1 MAGNE
6 ENEISET
13 ERRLESEFF
22 SRYPAAAIDAFE
34 PLETSEQVAVLER
47 QPVAAMLSVWER
59 ISPDIGRRLLAELSP
74 AVAAETMRSLDPG
87 RLARLLAAF
96 DHGER
101 EELLELVDDR
111 TAREVRS
118 LLQYPPDRAGAMM
131 DTRVHLFRQ
140 AGTVADIRAR
150 LRQDRKPG
158 RTGCF
163 VVDPDNR
170 LAGWLDMQAIA
181 LAEPEERV
189 GDLVQPVA
197 AAVDPMATSEEVGE
211 FLDKNPLADLA
222 VVDAEGRLL
231 GAIRH
236 ASVVEAELERASLGM
251 QTMVGVSRDE
261 RATSTVPFAVRK
273 RLPWLEINL
282 VTAFVAAAV
291 VGLFESTIAQY
302 TALAVLLPVVAGQS
316 GNTGAQALAVTMR
329 GLALREIRASQWF
342 RVVSKEANVGLL
354 NGLAVALTTAVG
366 VYLWSGSEGLAYIIA
381 ASMVLSMAIAGIAGA
396 AIPILLT
403 TLGQDPAQSSS
414 IVLTTI
420 TDVAGFFSFL
430 GIATLLAGLI

>member
-1 MAGNE
+1 MAGT
-6 ENEISET
+6 ISNGTSEA
-13 ERRLESEFF
+13 ELRLEGAFF
-22 SRYPAAAIDAFE
+22 SRYPAAATDAFE
-34 PLETSEQVAVLER
+34 PLDSAAQVALLER
-47 QPVAAMLSVWER
+47 QPAAAMLPVWER
-59 ISPDIGRRLLAELSP
+59 ISPDIGRRLLRELSAP
-74 AVAAETMRSLDPG
+74 VAAETMRSLDPG

-96 DHGER
+96 EEDER
-101 EELLELVDDR
+101 EELLSLVPER
-111 TAREVRS
+111 IAKEVRS

-131 DTRVHLFRQ
+131 DTRVQLFRQ
-140 AGTVADIRAR
+140 SGIVADMRAR
-150 LRQDRKPG
+150 LRQDRRPG

-163 VVDPDNR
+163 AVDADNR
-170 LAGWLDMQAIA
+170 LAGWVDMQDIA
-181 LAEPEERV
+181 LAEPDERI
-189 GDLVQPVA
+189 GSLVRPVSGS
-197 AAVDPMATSEEVGE
+197 VDPMATVEEVGE
-211 FLDKNPLADLA
+211 FLDRNPLADLA
-222 VVDAEGRLL
+222 VVDLDGRLL

-236 ASVVEAELERASLGM
+236 ASVVEAELERASLGI

-329 GLALREIRASQWF
+329 GLALREIRPAQWF
-342 RVVSKEANVGLL
+342 RVVAKEANVGLL
-354 NGLAVALTTAVG
+354 NGVAVALTTAIG
-366 VYLWSGSEGLAYIIA
+366 VYVWSGSDGLAYIIA

-403 TLGQDPAQSSS
+403 VLRQDPAQSSS

>member
-354 NGLAVALTTAVG
+354 NGVAVALTTAIG
-366 VYLWSGSEGLAYIIA
+366 VYVWSGSDGLAYIIA
-381 ASMVLSMAIAGIAGA
+381 ASMVISMAIAGIAGA